1 VTAPARSPQSP
12 RLAPSGVACRPVE
25 TCDEGRSSARLK
37 KPATALKQGRVLSGR
52 KLAWSGRSDEG
63 QSAGSPMVPDGMACA
78 PRRSAGRPRF
88 GSLVS
93 GRPLKT
99 AVSSQTSGE
108 GGCSTLRTKT
118 PPPWRRGNLEYCGP
132 ASMGAGAGPARSEFP
147 WPQRDGIAARQ
158 EPADQHQVPLIWKKP
173 AVLGGAAGQVQEVLG
188 SKKATGSSSWKMIA
202 TTPCRVLRNC
212 NAQDCLRNATRIRVG
227 YDSERRY

>member
-132 ASMGAGAGPARSEFP
+132 ASMAQER
-147 WPQRDGIAARQ
+147 ARQ
-158 EPADQHQVPLIWKKP
+158 GVNFHGRSGTGLLHAKNQPTNIKFRLYGKSPLSLAEQRARFRKCWDRRRP
-173 AVLGGAAGQVQEVLG
+173 LG
-188 SKKATGSSSWKMIA
+188 
-202 TTPCRVLRNC
+202 
-212 NAQDCLRNATRIRVG
+212 
-227 YDSERRY
+227 RRPGR

>member
-1 VTAPARSPQSP
+1 MAR
-12 RLAPSGVACRPVE
+12 
-25 TCDEGRSSARLK
+25 
-37 KPATALKQGRVLSGR
+37 
-52 KLAWSGRSDEG
+52 
-63 QSAGSPMVPDGMACA
+63 A

-99 AVSSQTSGE
+99 AASGQHAVKADVPHSIRKSPNL
-108 GGCSTLRTKT
+108 GGWSTRNTVG
-118 PPPWRRGNLEYCGP
+118 PPQWAEE
-132 ASMGAGAGPARSEFP
+132 AGPARREFP